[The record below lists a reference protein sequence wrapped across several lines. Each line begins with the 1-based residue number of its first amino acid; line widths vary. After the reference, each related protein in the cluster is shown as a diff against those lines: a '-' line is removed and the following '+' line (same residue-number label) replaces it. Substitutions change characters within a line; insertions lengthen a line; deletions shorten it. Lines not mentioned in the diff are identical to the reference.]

1 MIFIY
6 DCALFFY
13 TIIIRLGA
21 FFGKEKALLWLNGR
35 KDIFSKIQNDLNRNQ
50 EKTLENDAKSLENA
64 PKTLK
69 TIWFHVSSLGEFEQ
83 GRPII
88 EALRNQKLPV
98 KIILTFFSP
107 SGYEMRKNY
116 PLADHVFYLPIDNN
130 RNAKRFLDLIQPDL
144 AVFVKYEFWFH
155 YLTQLQKRQV
165 PILLV
170 SAIFRERQFSKFN
183 PYAPLLTRILK
194 NFTKIFLQ
202 DTPSVFLLK
211 KQGLDNRDVS
221 GDTRVDR
228 VAAIAAEN
236 KHLPTVEQFAGN
248 APVFVGGSTWEADE
262 KAILPIFKN
271 PKFKDW
277 RFIFAPHDV
286 SLKNIERLERLLPE
300 KSIRYS
306 EILKNSLE
314 NGANTEGSSDVEF
327 QMSDVGNTSSEI
339 RNSTSETQN
348 TEGSYFSKKQDI
360 RILIIDNVG
369 MLSTLYRY
377 GKIAYIGGGFG
388 SGIHN
393 TLEPIAYG
401 LPVLFGPKY
410 EKFTEAVRLA
420 ETGGVFVVNK
430 EKSVEMVMLSILNAE
445 NYDKAAASAKDY
457 ITQNRGATEQVVE
470 EIKKIIEK

>member
-1 MIFIY
+1 MSQKFVMHSFSLELKKEKMIFIY
-6 DCALFFY
+6 DSALFFY

-35 KDIFSKIQNDLNRNQ
+35 KDIFSKIEADLSKNQ
-50 EKTLENDAKSLENA
+50 IKTLKSGD
-64 PKTLK
+64 KTLK

-98 KIILTFFSP
+98 KIVLTFFSP

-116 PLADHVFYLPIDNN
+116 PLADHVFYLPIDTQS
-130 RNAKRFLDLIQPDL
+130 NATRFLDLIQPDL
-144 AVFVKYEFWFH
+144 TVFVKYEFWFH
-155 YLTQLQKRQV
+155 YLTQLQKRHI

-170 SAIFRERQFSKFN
+170 SAIFREKQLSKFN
-183 PYAPLLTRILK
+183 PYAPLLLRILK

-202 DTPSVFLLK
+202 DTPSVFLLQ
-211 KQGLDNRDVS
+211 KQGLDNMLVS

-236 KHLPTVEQFAGN
+236 KCLPVVEQFVGN

-271 PKFKDW
+271 PKLKDW

-306 EILKNSLE
+306 GI
-314 NGANTEGSSDVEF
+314 
-327 QMSDVGNTSSEI
+327 
-339 RNSTSETQN
+339 
-348 TEGSYFSKKQDI
+348 TEGSYFSKKEDI

-377 GKIAYIGGGFG
+377 GKIAYIGGGFS

-393 TLEPIAYG
+393 TLEPIAHG

-420 ETGGVFVVNK
+420 ETGGGFVVSK
-430 EKSVEMVMLSILNAE
+430 EKSVEMLMLSLLNIE
-445 NYDKAAASAKDY
+445 NYDKAATAAKDY
-457 ITQNRGATEQVVE
+457 ITKNRGATEQVVE
-470 EIKKIIEK
+470 EIKKIMKY

>member
-1 MIFIY
+1 MYPFSLELKKEKMILIY

-35 KDIFSKIQNDLNRNQ
+35 KDIFSKIEVDLRKNQ
-50 EKTLENDAKSLENA
+50 GKTLENSD
-64 PKTLK
+64 KTLK

-88 EALRNQKLPV
+88 EALKNQKLPV
-98 KIILTFFSP
+98 KIVLTFFSP

-130 RNAKRFLDLIQPDL
+130 RNATRFLDLIQPDL
-144 AVFVKYEFWFH
+144 TVFVKYEFWFH
-155 YLTQLQKRQV
+155 YLTQLQKRHI

-170 SAIFRERQFSKFN
+170 SAIFRKKQFSKFN
-183 PYAPLLTRILK
+183 PYAPLLLRILK

-211 KQGLDNRDVS
+211 KQGLDNMTVS

-248 APVFVGGSTWEADE
+248 VPVFVGGSTWEADE

-286 SLKNIERLERLLPE
+286 SLKNIERLECLLPE
-300 KSIRYS
+300 KSVRYS
-306 EILKNSLE
+306 EI
-314 NGANTEGSSDVEF
+314 
-327 QMSDVGNTSSEI
+327 
-339 RNSTSETQN
+339 
-348 TEGSYFSKKQDI
+348 TEGSYFSKKSDI

-369 MLSTLYRY
+369 MLSTLYRC

-393 TLEPIAYG
+393 TLEPIAHG

-420 ETGGVFVVNK
+420 EAGGGFVVSK
-430 EKSVEMVMLSILNAE
+430 EKNVGMIMLNLLNAE
-445 NYDKAAASAKDY
+445 NYNKAAAAAKEY

-470 EIKKIIEK
+470 EIKKIIEI

>member
-6 DCALFFY
+6 DCVLFFY

-21 FFGKEKALLWLNGR
+21 FFGKEKALLWLDGR
-35 KDIFSKIQNDLNRNQ
+35 KDIFSKIETDLNRNQ
-50 EKTLENDAKSLENA
+50 EKTLENEGETLENDG
-64 PKTLK
+64 KTLK

-88 EALRNQKLPV
+88 EALRNQNLPV

-116 PLADHVFYLPIDNN
+116 PLANHVFYLPIDTQS
-130 RNAKRFLDLIQPDL
+130 NATRFLNLIQPDL
-144 AVFVKYEFWFH
+144 TVFVKYEFWFH

-170 SAIFRERQFSKFN
+170 SAIFREKQFSKFN
-183 PYAPLLTRILK
+183 PYAPLLLRILK
-194 NFTKIFLQ
+194 RFTKIFLQ

-211 KQGLDNRDVS
+211 KQGLDNMVVS

-236 KHLPTVEQFAGN
+236 KRLPIVEQFVGN
-248 APVFVGGSTWEADE
+248 APIFVGGSTWEGDE
-262 KAILPIFKN
+262 KEILPIFKN
-271 PKFKDW
+271 PKFNNW

-300 KSIRYS
+300 KPIRYS
-306 EILKNSLE
+306 QILKNTLE
-314 NGANTEGSSDVEF
+314 NASDTEGSFDVGF
-327 QMSDVGNTSSEI
+327 QMSDVGNTPSEI
-339 RNSTSETQN
+339 RNPTSEIQN
-348 TEGSYFSKKQDI
+348 TEGSYFSKKEVI

-393 TLEPIAYG
+393 TLEPIAHG

-410 EKFTEAVRLA
+410 EKFTESVRLA
-420 ETGGVFVVNK
+420 ETGGGFVVSK
-430 EKSVEMVMLSILNAE
+430 EKSVEMVVESLLNEE
-445 NYDKAAASAKDY
+445 NYIKAATAAKNY
-457 ITQNRGATEQVVE
+457 ITENRGATSQVVE
-470 EIKKIIEK
+470 EINKIMWH

>member
-35 KDIFSKIQNDLNRNQ
+35 KDIFSKIEADLSKNQ
-50 EKTLENDAKSLENA
+50 EKNLENSN
-64 PKTLK
+64 KTLK
-69 TIWFHVSSLGEFEQ
+69 IIWFHVSSLGEFEQ

-88 EALRNQKLPV
+88 EALRNQNLPV
-98 KIILTFFSP
+98 KIVLTFFSP

-116 PLADHVFYLPIDNN
+116 PLADHIFYLPIDTN

-144 AVFVKYEFWFH
+144 TVFVKYEFWFH
-155 YLTQLQKRQV
+155 YLTQLQKRHI

-170 SAIFRERQFSKFN
+170 SAIFREKQLSKFN
-183 PYAPLLTRILK
+183 PYAPLLIRILK

-211 KQGLDNRDVS
+211 KQGLDNMLVS

-236 KHLPTVEQFAGN
+236 KRLPVVEQFVGN
-248 APVFVGGSTWEADE
+248 ALVFVGGSTWEADE
-262 KAILPIFKN
+262 KAILPILKN
-271 PKFKDW
+271 PKLKDW

-306 EILKNSLE
+306 QILKNTLE
-314 NGANTEGSSDVEF
+314 NASNTEGSSGAEF
-327 QMSDVGNTSSEI
+327 QMSDVGNTSSDI
-339 RNSTSETQN
+339 RNPTSEIEN
-348 TEGSYFSKKQDI
+348 TEGSSFSKNSDC

-393 TLEPIAYG
+393 TLEPIAHG

-410 EKFTEAVRLA
+410 EKFTEAVRLV
-420 ETGGVFVVNK
+420 ETGGGFVVSK
-430 EKSVEMVMLSILNAE
+430 EKSVEMLMLSLLNIE
-445 NYDKAAASAKDY
+445 NYDKAATAAKDY
-457 ITQNRGATEQVVE
+457 ITKNRGATEQVVV